1 MAAGVVAADVV
12 RQLRTIPS
20 TWQPSSFSC
29 SAASIGGL
37 VGCSVCT
44 AGVQLVWTTDRI
56 TVIYLLD
63 QSESIPAER
72 RQQMLQ
78 FVSANVREYRD
89 AKREDR
95 AGVIVFGRNATIAVP
110 PFSDDLPLIR
120 DTEADFGPRDATNL
134 EEALELAN
142 ASMPEDSRRRIVIVT
157 DGNETIGDAKKVA
170 SRLSLAGIGIDV
182 VPVPAFDGADVL
194 VEKIDLPGDIRNGQ
208 PFEARVVVNNFSAGT
223 NASGTPVPTR
233 GRLSITRSSG
243 GEDQLLLDQEIEL
256 EPGKNV
262 IPLKH
267 TINQPAAFTFS
278 AKFTPLDEAV
288 DASSKTIKRPLIP
301 MFAAKDVC
309 C

>member
-1 MAAGVVAADVV
+1 MVAWTLAADVV
-12 RQLRTIPS
+12 HQLWAVPRAWEPT
-20 TWQPSSFSC
+20 SFSRL
-29 SAASIGGL
+29 AAAFAVL
-37 VGCSVCT
+37 LAVVFAL

-78 FVSANVREYRD
+78 FVAANVREHRD
-89 AKREDR
+89 AKREGPCGSDCVWTHCDDC
-95 AGVIVFGRNATIAVP
+95 GP

-120 DTEADFGPRDATNL
+120 DTEGDFGPRDATNL

-157 DGNETIGDAKKVA
+157 DGNETMGDAKKVA
-170 SRLSLAGIGIDV
+170 SRLAAAGIGIDV

-208 PFEARVVVNNFSAGT
+208 PFEARVVVNNFSAVSNENGK
-223 NASGTPVPTR
+223 PVPTR

-267 TINQPAAFTFS
+267 TINQPAAFTFN
-278 AKFTPLDEAV
+278 AKFTALDETG
-288 DASSKTIKRPLIP
+288 DAQQQNNEAT
-301 MFAAKDVC
+301 A
-309 C
+309 